1 MWTVT
6 TTIAAIDV
14 GTNSVHMVIARVGQ
28 SGFTVLASEKEV
40 VRLGEGAK
48 GMDHLTFSAIER
60 GVNAMRHMKRIADA
74 HSAKI
79 RAVATSAVREAENR
93 DDFIKAVRQTVGINV
108 EVISGSEEAR
118 LIHLGVS
125 RSLNLT
131 KDSVLTVDIGGGSTE
146 FCLSVRGNLRFAQ
159 SLKIGAVRMT
169 DSFLPEG
176 IVTDSGVKKLR
187 SKVQS
192 ALAPLAHDLAR
203 LGWDRVV
210 LSSGTNETIARM
222 VAAGRDAEPPLTFN
236 GYGFDSSELNSVV
249 RTILEHRTPGERENL
264 DGLDPKRTDIIA
276 AGAVILQEIA
286 RMLRASSFEYS
297 EYALREGVLVDTAQ
311 RLGVMASDTVDAGQA
326 SAQRLAERCS
336 VDIEHGTH
344 VAELG
349 SRIMKAVGRHFEVD
363 ASLDRLLR
371 AAGLLAR
378 VGNAVAYSK
387 YHLHSY
393 YIIRNADLMGFTDD
407 EINVIALAA
416 RYHRKGMPKSSH
428 DEFGKLTR
436 DRQHDVELIAG
447 ILRIAA
453 GLDRSHD
460 QCVREVSSTWKDS
473 LLTLTVRHACASGE
487 LTELNVFTAQ
497 SRVEMLEEYLGC
509 RIVVK
514 DGGRVRT

>member
-1 MWTVT
+1 VT

-28 SGFTVLASEKEV
+28 SGFTVLAAEKEV

-48 GMDHLTFSAIER
+48 GMDHLTFAAIER

-74 HSAKI
+74 HSAAV

-93 DDFIKAVRQTVGINV
+93 DDFIDAVRQTVGINV

-159 SLKIGAVRMT
+159 SLKMGAVRMT
-169 DSFLPEG
+169 DSFLPDG
-176 IVTDSGVKKLR
+176 MVTDGGVKKLR

-192 ALAPLAHDLAR
+192 ALAPMAHDIAR
-203 LGWDRVV
+203 LGWDRIV

-222 VAAGRDAEPPLTFN
+222 VAAARGTDAPLTFN
-236 GYGFDSSELNSVV
+236 GYQFEAGELNSVV
-249 RTILEHRTPGERENL
+249 KTVLDHRTPGERIDLE
-264 DGLDPKRTDIIA
+264 GLDPKRADIIA
-276 AGAVILQEIA
+276 AGAVILQEIS
-286 RMLRASSFEYS
+286 RMLHATSFEYS

-311 RLGVMASDTVDAGQA
+311 RLGVMAADTVDAGQA
-326 SAQRLAERCS
+326 SAMRLAERCS
-336 VDIEHGTH
+336 VDIAHGSH
-344 VAELG
+344 VADLG
-349 SRIMKAVGRHFEVD
+349 ARILKAVGRHYEVD
-363 ASLDRLLR
+363 PSLERLLR

-378 VGNAVAYSK
+378 AGNAVAYSK

-416 RYHRKGMPKSSH
+416 RYHRKGMPKTSH
-428 DEFGKLTR
+428 EEFGKLSK

-447 ILRIAA
+447 ILRIAS

-460 QCVREVSSTWKDS
+460 QCVREMSSSSKDGTF
-473 LLTLTVRHACASGE
+473 TLSVRHSCASGE
-487 LTELNVFTAQ
+487 LTELNIFTAQ
-497 SRVEMLEEYLGC
+497 SRVEMLEQYLGD
-509 RIVVK
+509 RIIIK
-514 DGGRVRT
+514 DGGQVRR